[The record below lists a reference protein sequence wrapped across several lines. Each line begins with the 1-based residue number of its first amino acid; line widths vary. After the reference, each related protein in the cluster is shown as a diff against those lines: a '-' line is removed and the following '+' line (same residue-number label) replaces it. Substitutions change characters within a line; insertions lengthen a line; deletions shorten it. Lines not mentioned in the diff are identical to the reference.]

1 MSVCGSGNV
10 KGSIRIATVAGIGIF
25 VHWTFSILLIWI
37 VVAHTADGD
46 SFAKVVEG
54 VAFILALFF
63 CIVLHELG
71 HALTARHFG
80 VKTRD
85 ITLLPIGGVARL
97 ERIPERPLQEF
108 LVAIA
113 GPAVNLVIAA
123 VLAIPVVLL
132 GEFGHVSAVKV
143 VGGDF
148 LVKLMWVNLGLIVF
162 NMLPAFPMDGGR
174 VLRALLASQMSRVR
188 ATHIAANVG
197 QVVAIGF
204 GALGVMTG
212 QWMLLLIAFV
222 IYQGA
227 QAEAAAVELRALFHG
242 VHVGDVMVTRF
253 QTLSADDDLERA
265 IDAASQGSQKD
276 FPVIR
281 ENAICGV
288 LLHQDVVLALSSGT
302 RSSRVSDLMRQDCL
316 TVSPGESLNRAL
328 EKMHE
333 TDCNTLLVTR
343 GHALVGMLSEEHL
356 GQWVRLHASL
366 LDRQPAAAAAAH

>member
-1 MSVCGSGNV
+1 M
-10 KGSIRIATVAGIGIF
+10 KGSLRIATVAGIGIF
-25 VHWTFSILLIWI
+25 VHWTFSILLVWI
-37 VVAHTADGD
+37 VVAHTVDGD

-80 VKTRD
+80 VRTRD

-97 ERIPERPLQEF
+97 EQIPERPLQEF

-113 GPAVNLVIAA
+113 GPAVNVAIAA
-123 VLAIPVVLL
+123 LLAMTIMIL
-132 GEFGHVSAVKV
+132 GGLSRVTTVKV

-148 LVKLMWVNLGLIVF
+148 LVNLMWVNLGLIIF

-174 VLRALLASQMSRVR
+174 VLRALLASRMSRVR

-197 QVVAIGF
+197 QVIAIGF

-212 QWMLLLIAFV
+212 HWMLLLIAFV

-227 QAEAAAVELRALFHG
+227 QAEAAAVELRALFQG
-242 VHVGDVMVTRF
+242 VHVGDVMMTQF

-265 IDAASQGSQKD
+265 IDAASIGSQKD

-281 ENAICGV
+281 DNEVCGV
-288 LLHQDVVLALSSGT
+288 LLHHDLVLALSSGT
-302 RSSRVSDLMRQDCL
+302 RSSRVGNLMRRDVL
-316 TVSPGESLNRAL
+316 TVPPGEPLNRAL
-328 EKMHE
+328 EKLHD
-333 TDCNTLLVTR
+333 TGFGTLLVTR
-343 GHALVGMLSEEHL
+343 GSVLVGMLSEEHL

-366 LDRQPAAAAAAH
+366 RERRATGAAPG

>member
-1 MSVCGSGNV
+1 M
-10 KGSIRIATVAGIGIF
+10 KGSFRIATVAGIGIF
-25 VHWTFSILLIWI
+25 VHWTFSILVVWI

-46 SFAKVVEG
+46 SFAKVVDG

-85 ITLLPIGGVARL
+85 ITLLSIGGVVCL
-97 ERIPERPLQEF
+97 ERIPERPVQEF

-113 GPAVNLVIAA
+113 GPAVNVVIAA
-123 VLAIPVVLL
+123 LLAVSIMLL
-132 GEFGHVSAVKV
+132 GGVNHLTTIKA

-148 LVKLMWVNLGLIVF
+148 LVNLMWVNLGLIVF
-162 NMLPAFPMDGGR
+162 NMIPAFPMDGGR
-174 VLRALLASQMSRVR
+174 VLRALLASRMSRVR

-197 QVVAIGF
+197 QVIAIGF
-204 GALGVMTG
+204 GALGVLTG
-212 QWMLLLIAFV
+212 HWMLLFIAFV

-242 VHVGDVMVTRF
+242 VHVGDVMITQF

-265 IDAASQGSQKD
+265 IDAASIGSQKD
-276 FPVIR
+276 FPVVR
-281 ENAICGV
+281 DNAVCGV
-288 LLHQDVVLALSSGT
+288 LLHHDVVMALSSGT
-302 RSSRVSDLMRQDCL
+302 RSSRVSDLMRRDCL
-316 TVSPGESLNRAL
+316 TVSPGEPLNRAL

-333 TDCNTLLVTR
+333 TGCNTLLVTR
-343 GHALVGMLSEEHL
+343 GQALVGMLSEEHL
-356 GQWVRLHASL
+356 GQWVRLHVSL
-366 LDRQPAAAAAAH
+366 LDRHATP